1 LSRFIL
7 DASAK
12 LPWLFEDEA
21 TPATEALL
29 DHVTLHGA
37 VVPALWFLE
46 CANALAT
53 AERRGRIDASR
64 IAQNVGLLH
73 RRPVEVDANA
83 PARGLGAV
91 LDLAR
96 QFRLATY
103 DAGGSCAAAGVAAR
117 AAAPSG
123 RTGRCMGGAFCEAV
137 AGVVFPVSRVLAAL
151 RSRKRVSG
159 SAAP

>member
-1 LSRFIL
+1 VSRVVL
-7 DASAK
+7 DASAT

-53 AERRGRIDASR
+53 AERRGRVDASR
-64 IAQNVGLLH
+64 ITQNVDLLH
-73 RRPVEVDANA
+73 RLPLEVDGIA
-83 PARGLGAV
+83 PARGLGDV

-96 QFRLATY
+96 RYRLSAY
-103 DAGGSCAAAGVAAR
+103 DAGYLDLALRRGLALATTDGRLRAAALAAGVALHEP
-117 AAAPSG
+117 APETNLQRG
-123 RTGRCMGGAFCEAV
+123 PPGDT
-137 AGVVFPVSRVLAAL
+137 
-151 RSRKRVSG
+151 
-159 SAAP
+159 